1 MKPTE
6 LYNFIR
12 DYYGFK
18 YFALGYKSFEKCD
31 VFGILYDAFYVRF
44 KVDEISDTFIAT
56 LEIGQDGVITDFLGK
71 GRTVKSDPESIIE
84 CLDAVDRYCRL
95 RLPLKFVE
103 EFEKVYKPN

>member
-18 YFALGYKSFEKCD
+18 YCALGYKRFEKCD

-71 GRTVKSDPESIIE
+71 GRAVKSDPESIIE

-103 EFEKVYKPN
+103 EFEKVYKTN